1 MEFCYSNK
9 RIFTLNLT
17 PNRFGDPLCI
27 SRFRGYNKN
36 VLFDKNTVDEVLKY
50 AAEKCFDHL
59 LIFVGDAY
67 DYESHPEIAVEGAL
81 SKEEFIAFL
90 KKVRSFGLTP
100 LPMLDFGF
108 ASDAWLSK
116 ADLIVPSEEYLNLA
130 SDLIKE
136 LCEVFEKPELFHLG
150 FGDESEKAQ
159 YVKALKRTRNGSVWF
174 ECVNRLCDT
183 VRACGS
189 RPWIWADNFLCN
201 KKAFEENVSKDVVLS
216 TQSYG
221 YIKRF
226 PNGSYRDSVTQ
237 SAVELGELGYTQ
249 IPASSVSFSMADNAL
264 LNMELEK
271 FDLPGKCIGQL
282 SNCLQNC
289 DEDSIYELKYAV
301 EAYYHGICQVFPAKK
316 EAK

>member
-1 MEFCYSNK
+1 MEFCYTNK
-9 RIFTLNLT
+9 KIFTLNLT
-17 PNRFGDPLCI
+17 PNRFGDPLCL
-27 SRFRGYNKN
+27 SRFRGYKKAT
-36 VLFDKNTVDEVLKY
+36 VFDTATVDTVLKY
-50 AAEKCFDHL
+50 AAEKCFDHV

-108 ASDAWLSK
+108 AQDAWLSK
-116 ADLIVPSEEYLNLA
+116 ADLVTPSREYLSLA

-136 LCEVFEKPELFHLG
+136 LCEIFEKPELFHLG
-150 FGDESEKAQ
+150 FGDESEKSQ
-159 YVKALKRTRNGSVWF
+159 YFKALKRTRNGDVWF
-174 ECVNRLCDT
+174 ECVKHLCDT
-183 VRACGS
+183 VTKCGS
-189 RPWIWADNFLCN
+189 RPWIWADNFLCD
-201 KKAFEENVSKDVVLS
+201 KKAFEENISKDVVLS

-237 SAVELGELGYTQ
+237 SAVELGKLGYTQ
-249 IPASSVSFSMADNAL
+249 IPASSVSFSMGDNAL

-271 FDLPGKCIGQL
+271 FDIPSSCIGQL

-289 DEDSIYELKYAV
+289 DEDSVYELKYAI
-301 EAYYHGICQVFPAKK
+301 ESHYDGICKVFPAKK
-316 EAK
+316 EEK